1 MKKKILAL
9 VLTITCLFTVG
20 FKSPTVNAAEKS
32 QSVATTGATRIKNP
46 DKSFN
51 DDARLSSDTVDK
63 NDSYDCEDVS
73 LKQSIQFNKEVE
85 VEIGRSR
92 YEDLFYNTTIDWGRV
107 DQLRKC
113 GDAIIIETS
122 IQ

>member
-9 VLTITCLFTVG
+9 VLTITCLFTIG

-63 NDSYDCEDVS
+63 NALYNCEHLS
-73 LKQSIQFNKEVE
+73 AKQLKHLDQEVK
-85 VEIGRSR
+85 IGRAR
-92 YEDLFYNTTIDWGRV
+92 YEDLFYNTTMDWGRV